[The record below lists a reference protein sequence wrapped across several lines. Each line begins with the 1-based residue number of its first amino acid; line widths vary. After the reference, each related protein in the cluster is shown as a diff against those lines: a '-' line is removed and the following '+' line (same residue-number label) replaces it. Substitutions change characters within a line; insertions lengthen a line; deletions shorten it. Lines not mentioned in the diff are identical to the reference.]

1 MALNWLDWLAPNF
14 VPSLIAYSLSLIALF
29 IGSLT
34 DLKTREVPDW
44 LNYALIISGA
54 ALNLLFSVIYSTY
67 SFIISSMIGLAAFLC
82 IAYAMFYTGQ
92 WGGGD
97 SKMLIGLG
105 AMLGISASFKPQ
117 FLLLFFINVLF
128 VGAIYGL
135 LWSVFLAFKNK
146 QKFYREF
153 AGVLSEKK
161 VVKVKKLMPIVIV
174 LLFILLFLAN
184 FIAAKKFFS
193 MKIFLA
199 MYLSLAFLLIATFY
213 LWIFAK
219 AIEKSCMYRLV
230 EPGKLTEGD
239 WIVNDVYAGKQYICG
254 PKDLGIGKSQIR
266 KLTQF
271 YRQRKVNKILIKEGI
286 PFVPSFLAAFVIT
299 LIFGSPMLLFA
310 GI

>member
-1 MALNWLDWLAPNF
+1 MALNWFAENF
-14 VPSLIAYSLSLIALF
+14 VPSIIVYSVSFIALF

-44 LNYALIISGA
+44 LNYALIIPGA
-54 ALNLLFSVIYSTY
+54 ALNLLFSVIYSSP
-67 SFIISSMIGLAAFLC
+67 SFIISSAIGLAAFLC
-82 IAYAMFYTGQ
+82 LAYAMFYAGQ

-117 FLLLFFINVLF
+117 FLPLFLVNVLF

-135 LWSVFLAFKNK
+135 MWSVFLAFKNK

-161 VVKVKKLMPIVIV
+161 VVNVKKLMPIVIV

-184 FIAAKKFFS
+184 FIAAKRFFS
-193 MKIFLA
+193 MRIFLA
-199 MYLSLAFLLIATFY
+199 TYLSLAFLLITTFY
-213 LWIFAK
+213 LWVFAK
-219 AIEKSCMYRLV
+219 SIEKSCMHKLV

-266 KLTQF
+266 KLVQF
-271 YRQRKVNKILIKEGI
+271 YKQGKVNKILIKEGV
-286 PFVPSFLAAFVIT
+286 PFVPSFLLAFVIT
-299 LIFGSPMLLFA
+299 LIFGNPLLMLA

>member
-1 MALNWLDWLAPNF
+1 MAFNWLAPNF
-14 VPSLIAYSLSLIALF
+14 ALSLIAYSASFIVLF

-54 ALNLLFSVIYSTY
+54 ALNLLFSVIYSTPY
-67 SFIISSMIGLAAFLC
+67 FITNSMIGLGAFLC

-105 AMLGISASFKPQ
+105 AMIGISPSFKPQ
-117 FLLLFFINVLF
+117 FLLLFFVNVLF

-135 LWSVFLAFKNK
+135 MWSVFLAFKNK
-146 QKFYREF
+146 QKFYMEF
-153 AGVLSEKK
+153 AGVLLEKK
-161 VVKVKKLMPIVIV
+161 VVNVKKLMPIAIV

-184 FIAAKKFFS
+184 FISAKKFFS
-193 MKIFLA
+193 IRVFLA
-199 MYLSLAFLLIATFY
+199 MCLSLAFLLITTFY
-213 LWIFAK
+213 LWVFAK
-219 AIEKSCMYRLV
+219 SIEKSCMHKLV

-254 PKDLGIGKSQIR
+254 PKDLGIGKSQIK
-266 KLTQF
+266 KLIQF
-271 YRQRKVNKILIKEGI
+271 YKQGKVNKILIKEGI
-286 PFVPSFLAAFVIT
+286 PFVPSFLIAFVIT
-299 LIFGSPMLLFA
+299 LVFGNPLILLA